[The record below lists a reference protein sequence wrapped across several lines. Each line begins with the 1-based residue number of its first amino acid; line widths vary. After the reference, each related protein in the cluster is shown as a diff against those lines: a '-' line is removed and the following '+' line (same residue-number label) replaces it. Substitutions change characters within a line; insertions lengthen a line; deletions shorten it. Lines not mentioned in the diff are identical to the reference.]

1 MEIQPVLDRHLTGVG
16 LYTYNILKEVKNYRD
31 DGDTFYFLGMD
42 YYDNSHRMEPY
53 LDDNIIL
60 KTNGIMHYGIYRR
73 IWHLIPFIH
82 YGAFFGVDAD
92 IYHFFNYV
100 APPYVKGKVVI
111 TVYDMVYKLFPETME
126 RSNYKKL
133 DRNLKQSCKRAD
145 RIITISENSKREIQE
160 YLDVDS
166 SKIDIIYPAV
176 DHGVYTRKD
185 RSGVDKIL
193 AKYSIPEDY
202 FLYLGTLEPRK
213 NIETIIESFK
223 IFKDRYNSDHTL
235 VIAGKKGWMYD
246 KIFSMVDRY
255 NLEGDVVFPGYVAEE
270 DKPYLYSGARAFIF
284 PSLYEGF
291 GMPPLESMACGTP
304 VIASNTSSLPEVV
317 GDGGFLVDP
326 HDIEAICDCMYHLAF
341 DDILHRQL
349 SKGGVEYSKTFS
361 WQQSAKELLDI
372 YRNI

>member
-1 MEIQPVLDRHLTGVG
+1 MAFDSL
-16 LYTYNILKEVKNYRD
+16 
-31 DGDTFYFLGMD
+31 
-42 YYDNSHRMEPY
+42 
-53 LDDNIIL
+53 
-60 KTNGIMHYGIYRR
+60 
-73 IWHLIPFIH
+73 IH
-82 YGAFFGVDAD
+82 YGAFSGRCRYIPFLQLWL
-92 IYHFFNYV
+92 
-100 APPYVKGKVVI
+100 PYVKVKVVI
-111 TVYDMVYKLFPETME
+111 TVYDMVFKLFPETME

-185 RSGVDKIL
+185 RSGIDKIL

-291 GMPPLESMACGTP
+291 GMPP
-304 VIASNTSSLPEVV
+304 
-317 GDGGFLVDP
+317 
-326 HDIEAICDCMYHLAF
+326 
-341 DDILHRQL
+341 
-349 SKGGVEYSKTFS
+349 
-361 WQQSAKELLDI
+361 
-372 YRNI
+372 